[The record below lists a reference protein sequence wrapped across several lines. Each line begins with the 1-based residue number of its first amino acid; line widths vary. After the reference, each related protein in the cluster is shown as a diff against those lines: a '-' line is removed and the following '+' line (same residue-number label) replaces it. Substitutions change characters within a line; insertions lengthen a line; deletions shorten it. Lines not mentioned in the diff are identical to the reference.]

1 MSYTYHLVVANG
13 RETAEHQIDDDNRW
27 SICTND
33 EQLSGMLC
41 VIAKGRS
48 NHVNQKPTLI
58 FMSAGPFP
66 R

>member
-48 NHVNQKPTLI
+48 NHVNKNQRSFACLLAH
-58 FMSAGPFP
+58 SQE
-66 R
+66 